1 MKRILISS
9 ITALVLAGG
18 FFLPSFLMSFK
29 DRQMIGQSIVGSSH
43 ISFETK
49 SELGILDRLRMI
61 TTVGSIPVENGKKL
75 DADTVKQ
82 KVLTEVERFNAGD
95 VIELDAGTCKIN
107 DLNVSFYVDSVDPAK
122 NMIVWRV
129 YMEDDKGHVVNVSI
143 DDETGTLLSMQY
155 ISKMAMDEV
164 PYMAMDEGTYPEGN
178 LAAPSGENSGQYY
191 NRTLVDPE
199 TLVNS
204 LADYYGLS
212 VEASEQK
219 SGGETFLYELK
230 LSDGSTDSA
239 MRMMVTMSEY
249 WINF

>member
-18 FFLPSFLMSFK
+18 FFLPSFLMGFK

-75 DADTVKQ
+75 DADTVRQ

-95 VIELDAGTCKIN
+95 VLELDAGTCKIIHR
-107 DLNVSFYVDSVDPAK
+107 NVSFYVDSVDPAK
-122 NMIVWRV
+122 NMIVWRA
-129 YMEDDKGHVVNVSI
+129 YMEDNKGHAVSVSI

-155 ISKMAMDEV
+155 VSEMAMDEV
-164 PYMAMDEGTYPEGN
+164 PYMEGN
-178 LAAPSGENSGQYY
+178 VAAPLAEKSGQYY

-199 TLVNS
+199 TLVS
-204 LADYYGLS
+204 SIADYYGLG
-212 VEASEQK
+212 VEASELK
-219 SGGETFLYELK
+219 GGGATFLYELK
-230 LSDGSTDSA
+230 LSDGSSDST
-239 MRMMVTMSEY
+239 MQMMVSMSEF
-249 WINF
+249 WINY